1 MSRTPNAPAE
11 GSGRRAPGAL
21 RRIAASRDAK
31 MTLVLAL
38 VVVAALVLVPRFG
51 QPRTLTF
58 LTLDVAATL
67 LMALPMT
74 LVMINADIDL
84 SVASTAGLVSA
95 VMGVLVQSGT
105 GLWAVV
111 ALCLLIGV
119 ACGLFNAVMT
129 AYVGLPALSVTIGTL
144 ALYRGLALVVIG
156 DQSIS
161 AFPEWASP
169 APSAR
174 RGSPT

>member
-1 MSRTPNAPAE
+1 MSRTPNTPAE
-11 GSGRRAPGAL
+11 GPGRRGPGAL

-74 LVMINADIDL
+74 LVR
-84 SVASTAGLVSA
+84 STPTSTCPSPRRPAWSA
-95 VMGVLVQSGT
+95 
-105 GLWAVV
+105 
-111 ALCLLIGV
+111 
-119 ACGLFNAVMT
+119 
-129 AYVGLPALSVTIGTL
+129 P
-144 ALYRGLALVVIG
+144 
-156 DQSIS
+156 
-161 AFPEWASP
+161 
-169 APSAR
+169 
-174 RGSPT
+174 

>member
-1 MSRTPNAPAE
+1 
-11 GSGRRAPGAL
+11 
-21 RRIAASRDAK
+21 

-95 VMGVLVQSGT
+95 VMGSSSNRGR
-105 GLWAVV
+105 
-111 ALCLLIGV
+111 
-119 ACGLFNAVMT
+119 ACG
-129 AYVGLPALSVTIGTL
+129 
-144 ALYRGLALVVIG
+144 R
-156 DQSIS
+156 
-161 AFPEWASP
+161 WSP
-169 APSAR
+169 CAC
-174 RGSPT
+174 